1 MKQTQDY
8 LPPEVFVHSM
18 HMEGIVC
25 SSVMMDLVATEEW
38 EVVDLSML

>member
-8 LPPEVFVHSM
+8 LPPEVLVHSM

-25 SSVMMDLVATEEW
+25 SSVLMDLVATEEW